1 MEINPEY
8 MVNSLANQITELT
21 IKNAQ
26 KDALIAQQNE
36 EISRLKKEVI
46 DEMDEGAE

>member
-1 MEINPEY
+1 MEITPEY
-8 MVNSLANQITELT
+8 MVNSLANQITALT

-26 KDALIAQQNE
+26 KEALIAQLNE
-36 EISRLKKEVI
+36 EIAQLKKEVI

>member
-26 KDALIAQQNE
+26 KDAMIAQLNE
-36 EISRLKKEVI
+36 EITSLKKEVI
-46 DEMDEGAE
+46 DEMDEVAE